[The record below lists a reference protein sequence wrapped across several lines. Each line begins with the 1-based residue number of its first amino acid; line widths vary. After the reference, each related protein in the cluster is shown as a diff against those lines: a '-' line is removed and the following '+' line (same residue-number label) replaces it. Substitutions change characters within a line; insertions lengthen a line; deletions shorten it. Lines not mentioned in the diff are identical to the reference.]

1 MAIMATTQYF
11 LASLLLVVAV
21 AAKTKLMVWR
31 VVLVAVAVALVVF

>member
-11 LASLLLVVAV
+11 LASLLLVVV
-21 AAKTKLMVWR
+21 EVAKTKLMVWR